1 MLPRAALGPQR
12 QTCQPDAGRSGVWS
26 ILPSHVWP
34 VVICLQHAHA
44 VCLHTS
50 WVPRPTAKGP
60 PVPRKPS
67 FEGERGGTAPSWP
80 LLNTQVTIRWTCP
93 RKGHGTLRIH
103 SGQVSFLCSKI
114 NQTSCFHLG
123 PPQPQFSKFELQTQ
137 VRTNENTFGLS
148 PLDPD
153 PQREGNLPR

>member
-67 FEGERGGTAPSWP
+67 FGGERGGTASSWP
-80 LLNTQVTIRWTCP
+80 LFSTQVTIRWTCP
-93 RKGHGTLRIH
+93 RKGHVTLR
-103 SGQVSFLCSKI
+103 FM
-114 NQTSCFHLG
+114 LG
-123 PPQPQFSKFELQTQ
+123 RSAFYAPRSTKRHAFT
-137 VRTNENTFGLS
+137 
-148 PLDPD
+148 LDPHN
-153 PQREGNLPR
+153 PSFPHLNFRHK